1 MTAGEEAGEGRVS
14 TPEEVLSLEGIDVWA
29 SGRQILRDVSFAVR
43 AGGFAGVS
51 GANGAGKTTMFR
63 VILGLQP
70 SSAGRVV
77 VCGTTS
83 KRPQPGR
90 IGYVPQKVVLEPD
103 TPLRVKDFVALGLDG
118 HKLGLPLPSRER
130 RERVDEMVAAVG
142 AEHLA
147 TQRVGMLSGGELQR
161 VLIAHAL
168 ASGPKLLI
176 LDEPLANLDLKS
188 EQEVVD
194 LLARLAREQRV
205 AVLLAAHDM
214 NPLLPVMDRVV
225 YVAGGQVA
233 TGTADEVIRPD
244 VLSSLYGHPIS
255 VIKVEGRII
264 VVAGS
269 DVRTVTGPSSATDA
283 APVPAS
289 GSGETDGASP
299 ASTVAPS

>member
-1 MTAGEEAGEGRVS
+1 MRKPTEPSRPG
-14 TPEEVLSLEGIDVWA
+14 TPEEVLSLEGVDVWA
-29 SGRQILRDVSFAVR
+29 SGRQILGGVSFSVR
-43 AGGFAGVS
+43 AGEFTGVI

-77 VCGTTS
+77 ICGASS
-83 KRPQPGR
+83 KHPEPGT

-118 HKLGLPLPSRER
+118 HRLGLPLPSRER
-130 RERVDEMVAAVG
+130 RERVDQMVAAVG
-142 AEHLA
+142 ADHLA
-147 TQRVGMLSGGELQR
+147 RSRVGMLSGGELQR

-168 ASGPKLLI
+168 ASRPKLLI

-188 EQEVVD
+188 EQEVVE
-194 LLARLAREQRV
+194 LLGRLAREQHV
-205 AVLLAAHDM
+205 SVMLAAHDM

-225 YVAGGQVA
+225 YVAGGRVA
-233 TGTADEVIRPD
+233 TGSADEVIRPD
-244 VLSSLYGHPIS
+244 VLTRLYGHPIS

-269 DVRTVTGPSSATDA
+269 DVRTVDALASQAEPAPRRADAEATSHATGS
-283 APVPAS
+283 VR
-289 GSGETDGASP
+289 G
-299 ASTVAPS
+299 